1 MLMETPPQASRP
13 AQARCDI
20 SLLVTQEL
28 NLEAAQNVLQIDS
41 LLDLA
46 DLSKLPVRRLFPS

>member
-1 MLMETPPQASRP
+1 METPPQASRP